1 LHPLMEHIMNNILND
16 IKKLQDIQ
24 ASIGQF
30 SVSTVKSFIQ
40 DIIDEKN
47 KQIEQ
52 FETDKMSYKEYEEHM
67 KGRGFNDR

>member
-16 IKKLQDIQ
+16 IKKLEDIQ

-30 SVSTVKSFIQ
+30 SASTVKSFIQ

-47 KQIEQ
+47 KQIQQ
-52 FETDKMSYKEYEEHM
+52 FEIDNMSYKQYEEHM